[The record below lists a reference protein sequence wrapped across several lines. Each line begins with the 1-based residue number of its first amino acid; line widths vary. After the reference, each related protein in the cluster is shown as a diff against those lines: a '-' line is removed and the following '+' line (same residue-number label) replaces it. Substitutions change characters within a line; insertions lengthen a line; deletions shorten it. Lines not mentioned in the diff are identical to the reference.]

1 MFTNKDNM
9 KRQLNNS
16 PKYMILA
23 DINSKKYIRSFNLTY
38 GEIVYGK
45 IKKIAPCG
53 KNSFQT
59 LNSKIIFPENV
70 IYFFGGK
77 YYKFSEKSFKEINE
91 GEIIGSED
99 IKVLRKCKYKIK
111 FVVFYDY
118 ITHLI
123 SEEYVVIPR

>member
-1 MFTNKDNM
+1 MFTNKERQSNDNP
-9 KRQLNNS
+9 QDV
-16 PKYMILA
+16 ILA
-23 DINSKKYIRSFNLTY
+23 DIYSKQYIRSFNLTY

-45 IKKIAPCG
+45 IKKIVPYG
-53 KNSFQT
+53 RKSFQT
-59 LNSKIIFPENV
+59 FNSKIIFPENV

-77 YYKFSEKSFKEINE
+77 YYKLSEKSFKEIKA
-91 GEIIGSED
+91 GKIIGCED
-99 IKVLRKCKYKIK
+99 VKVFKKCKYKIK

>member
-77 YYKFSEKSFKEINE
+77 YYKFSEGTSPCGGNVDMLFINKRE
-91 GEIIGSED
+91 GKF
-99 IKVLRKCKYKIK
+99 IKHKLYKY
-111 FVVFYDY
+111 
-118 ITHLI
+118 
-123 SEEYVVIPR
+123 